1 MATAAEGGTPFPSTP
16 ARGRASGR
24 SAPVTAFASLVLACA
39 LAYVAPLAAQHH
51 LRDESDRQA
60 FRAWFVFLA
69 DAQFYIRTPDVTD
82 CAALVRHA
90 WREALRPHTAEW
102 RRVTGLPI
110 APAWAD
116 VREPPPAASG
126 HWPLF
131 RVSARAGAPYQEFAD
146 ARTIVRFNARP
157 VSREWEAA
165 RPGDLLYFHQPA
177 QTEPDHLM
185 VFVGS
190 SLFDSSATDFVV
202 YHTGQDEQGPGE
214 VRKVRLEDLLHHPA
228 PRWRPTRSNAAF
240 IGIFRPAPL

>member
-1 MATAAEGGTPFPSTP
+1 
-16 ARGRASGR
+16 
-24 SAPVTAFASLVLACA
+24 VLAQ
-39 LAYVAPLAAQHH
+39 PR

-69 DAQFYIRTPDVTD
+69 DAQFYLRTADVTD

-102 RRVTGLPI
+102 RRTSGLPI
-110 APAWAD
+110 VPAWAD

-131 RVSARAGAPYQEFAD
+131 RVSDRPGAPYQEFAD
-146 ARTIVRFNARP
+146 ARTIVRFNARF
-157 VSREWEAA
+157 VSRQWEAA

-177 QTEPDHLM
+177 QSEPDHVM
-185 VFVGS
+185 VFVGQ
-190 SLFDSSATDFVV
+190 SLFDRSAADFVV
-202 YHTGQDEQGPGE
+202 YHTGPDDESAGE
-214 VRKVRLEDLLHHPA
+214 VRKLRLAHLLRHPS
-228 PRWRPTRSNAAF
+228 PRWRPTPANGAF